1 MSLSTSTKRD
11 WITLPAS
18 GRAGRTPVWPLTA
31 ATDRESTIW
40 RELWKTPQAV
50 MWERLRQE
58 HLVALYV
65 RRLIEAEVP
74 DSATAVS
81 TWVRQ
86 MADSLGLTTPG
97 LRSNCW
103 IIADVDDAP
112 VAKKTARAT
121 SRSRLR
127 VVGAD
132 VEGT

>member
-1 MSLSTSTKRD
+1 M
-11 WITLPAS
+11 
-18 GRAGRTPVWPLTA
+18 
-31 ATDRESTIW
+31 
-40 RELWKTPQAV
+40 
-50 MWERLRQE
+50 
-58 HLVALYV
+58 ALYV